1 MQPSGRKR
9 EDRTIIVIYELL
21 DGSDWHTTERW
32 MDNGSEPETLKVK
45 QCWMCMNPT
54 TFEKT
59 VCSCRLVHWT
69 RHVRACVPCWSLT
82 QSRAWAS
89 GRQEELAR
97 GILFSAQSHVGSAQ
111 VSVSHHTAHSWPGS
125 SRDLLTSVDS
135 ATGKGVFIPAL
146 Y

>member
-45 QCWMCMNPT
+45 QCRMCMNPT

-59 VCSCRLVHWT
+59 VCSCRLVH
-69 RHVRACVPCWSLT
+69 
-82 QSRAWAS
+82 
-89 GRQEELAR
+89 
-97 GILFSAQSHVGSAQ
+97 
-111 VSVSHHTAHSWPGS
+111 
-125 SRDLLTSVDS
+125 
-135 ATGKGVFIPAL
+135 
-146 Y
+146 